1 MGADKMRE
9 REWLRLQYMEEELDE
24 IMRAAISLKDEVK
37 KARISMVE
45 HDKIRRAKKN
55 KDI

>member
-1 MGADKMRE
+1 MRDK
-9 REWLRLQYMEEELDE
+9 EWLRLQYMEEELDE

>member
-1 MGADKMRE
+1 MRE
-9 REWLRLQYMEEELDE
+9 KEWLRLQYMEDELDE

-37 KARISMVE
+37 KARISLIE
-45 HDKIRRAKKN
+45 HDKISHAEKD